1 MALSP
6 SREPAVWAGVG
17 MTCGFIQQV
26 FNNPLLV
33 TSVSSGSASS
43 HANFWEPTPWKVKIK
58 REWVTPVRKIL
69 SFQRSLN
76 FGGDAFAWE
85 RCWLSTKVGRKREGR
100 LWRRVCASLFNVG
113 LTPTSPASTLCNY
126 IPSPCPHAH
135 MLTHHNTVY
144 CGNLKKKKKEP
155 WHKAWDVFQ
164 FHIRLFTL
172 IALQFIFTYVS
183 ACASVWVAATCMQ
196 IRLRGQKAV
205 SDHMAMRAMGTE
217 WGAGNRTWVIGTEC
231 GIGN

>member
-17 MTCGFIQQV
+17 MTCSFIQQV

-33 TSVSSGSASS
+33 TSVSSGSTSS
-43 HANFWEPTPWKVKIK
+43 HANFWELTPWKVKIK

-69 SFQRSLN
+69 SFQCSLN

-85 RCWLSTKVGRKREGR
+85 RCWFGTKVVRKREGR
-100 LWRRVCASLFNVG
+100 LWRRICACLFNVG
-113 LTPTSPASTLCNY
+113 LTPTSPSSKLCNY
-126 IPSPCPHAH
+126 IPSPLPHAH

-144 CGNLKKKKKEP
+144 CGNLKKKKEP

-164 FHIRLFTL
+164 FHITFFTFLHCNLFL
-172 IALQFIFTYVS
+172 PMYLPVHL
-183 ACASVWVAATCMQ
+183 C
-196 IRLRGQKAV
+196 
-205 SDHMAMRAMGTE
+205 E
-217 WGAGNRTWVIGTEC
+217 
-231 GIGN
+231 